1 VPRRPAHGK
10 RILIVEDDAEV
21 AAALVRLL
29 SIDGHKSDTAP
40 DGALAVDKLAAG
52 AYDFILSDIKMPGLD
67 GPGFYRELER
77 RHPHLLPRIA
87 FYTGDLGGADTQE
100 FLESTGAPC
109 VKKPVTLAEI
119 RRVLREVLGEL
130 DAE

>member
-1 VPRRPAHGK
+1 M
-10 RILIVEDDAEV
+10 RILIVDDDAEV

-29 SIDGHKSDTAP
+29 GIDGHRSEIAAN
-40 DGALAVDKLAAG
+40 GARAVEKLAAG
-52 AYDFILSDIKMPGLD
+52 VYDFILSDIKMPGLD

-87 FYTGDLGGADTQE
+87 FYTGDLGGTDTQE

-109 VKKPVTLAEI
+109 VEKPATLAEI
-119 RRVLREVLGEL
+119 RRVLREVLG
-130 DAE
+130 D